1 MNVLNYKV
9 RIISHLL
16 VEEII
21 IISNGISY
29 DMMYV
34 GSKVIIYTAS
44 KEAME
49 VFIDGMIQ
57 MFIERG

>member
-49 VFIDGMIQ
+49 AFIDGMIQ